1 MAIDLE
7 RLKDNV
13 VATGR
18 EIGEKAKEASET
30 AKLKLDIK
38 GKERELD
45 QLYAALG
52 RVYFTAHQQEQDVPE
67 EVMFHGIRA
76 AEAELAGMKEELQN
90 R

>member
-1 MAIDLE
+1 MAIDFE
-7 RLKDNV
+7 KLKNDV
-13 VATGR
+13 VATGK
-18 EIGEKAKEASET
+18 EVGVKAKEASEV

-52 RVYFTAHQQEQDVPE
+52 RVYFAAHQNEEEVPE
-67 EVMFHGIRA
+67 EVMFHGIRK
-76 AEAELAGMKEELQN
+76 AEAELAGLKEDLQN